1 LIENFS
7 YTKLSGRP
15 YKNFNFHGIF
25 LKNALLVACGD
36 GKEDPPKVFLKWGQV
51 SYPDHDLLL

>member
-51 SYPDHDLLL
+51 SYPD